1 MISIIYV
8 EGIINLKINCT
19 QRNRKM
25 FVVISPL
32 YNLERQTN
40 RATPAP
46 LSLNGGRQWGW
57 IAGIS

>member
-1 MISIIYV
+1 
-8 EGIINLKINCT
+8 
-19 QRNRKM
+19 M

-40 RATPAP
+40 QATPAP